1 MVVGSQ
7 EQISSWHQVLVG
19 IIISI
24 DQAGWESEIAKL
36 REGTCSE
43 DGGWV
48 RAAVVGIERKDCG
61 WGGGSDGRRFSAR
74 LFVHFALCGCCST

>member
-1 MVVGSQ
+1 MG
-7 EQISSWHQVLVG
+7 ENTLPFRG

-36 REGTCSE
+36 VEGTCSE

-48 RAAVVGIERKDCG
+48 RAAIEGIEQKDCG
-61 WGGGSDGRRFSAR
+61 WAEGSDGKRFSER
-74 LFVHFALCGCCST
+74 LFVHFALCGCCCV

>member
-1 MVVGSQ
+1 M
-7 EQISSWHQVLVG
+7 VG

-36 REGTCSE
+36 REVTCSE

-48 RAAVVGIERKDCG
+48 RAAVVGIEQKDCG
-61 WGGGSDGRRFSAR
+61 WAEGSDGKRFSER
-74 LFVHFALCGCCST
+74 LVVHFALCGCCSV